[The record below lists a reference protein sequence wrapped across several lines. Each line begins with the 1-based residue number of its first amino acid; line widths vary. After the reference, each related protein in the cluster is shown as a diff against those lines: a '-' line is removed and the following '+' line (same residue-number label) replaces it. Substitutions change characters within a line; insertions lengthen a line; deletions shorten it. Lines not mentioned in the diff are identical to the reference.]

1 MARNTSSSILTF
13 IPFPYYGGLQ
23 EFAIKLACR
32 LHTPLLC
39 IGDGHALPNEVTEEI
54 RKHGLN
60 AYWVHQELSMFRNP
74 LIINPRMYYKVVRLL
89 KEYDM
94 IHFHGPFPLVGDVV
108 LNNDVMF
115 IFTYHYDVELR
126 NVALNS
132 IAKVY
137 GHTLLSRTLR
147 KAKIVTA
154 SSRYFIDESPYLKR
168 FSYKVKV
175 LPLGV
180 DTNLLSPAFKYD
192 PQIIFIGRIIP
203 EKGVD
208 VLIKAFELLSHSNP
222 ELRLFIIGKPVDI
235 KYWLHLKQYVWRKGL
250 IGKVIFIGY
259 LPKDKLLEKL
269 MNASVL
275 VLPSLTKLESFG
287 IVLLE
292 ASSLAVPIVASNIVP
307 GAREFIEKA
316 QNGILVPPSNHHVL
330 TEAIMKL
337 LESPK
342 EYGIR
347 GREYVVK
354 NHDWSIVAQK
364 AWQIYKLALQA

>member
-1 MARNTSSSILTF
+1 VSSISSSILTF

-32 LHTPLLC
+32 LHTPLLI
-39 IGDGHALPNEVTEEI
+39 IGDRYAVPSDVMEEFRI
-54 RKHGLN
+54 HRVDVH
-60 AYWVHQELSMFRNP
+60 WVQQELSVFRTP
-74 LIINPRMYYKVVRLL
+74 LIINPGMYYKIVRLL

-108 LNNDVMF
+108 LNNDIMF

-126 NVALNS
+126 NAVLNS

-137 GHTLLSRTLR
+137 GHSLLSETLR

-154 SSRYFIDESPYLKR
+154 SSKYFIDESPYLKR
-168 FSYKVKV
+168 FSYKVKI

-180 DTNLLSPAFKYD
+180 DTNLLSPTFKYD

-203 EKGVD
+203 EKGID
-208 VLIKAFELLSHSNP
+208 VLIKAFELLSPSNP

-235 KYWLHLKQYVWRKGL
+235 KYWMRLKQYVWRKGL
-250 IGKVIFIGY
+250 IGKVIFTGY

-269 MNASVL
+269 MNASAL
-275 VLPSLTKLESFG
+275 VLPSLTKLDSFG

-292 ASSLAVPIVASNIVP
+292 ASSLAIPIIASNIVP
-307 GAREFIEKA
+307 GARELIEKA
-316 QNGILVPPSNHHVL
+316 QNGILVPPNNHHAL
-330 TEAIMKL
+330 AEAITKL
-337 LESPK
+337 LENPI

-354 NHDWSIVAQK
+354 NHDWNVVAQK
-364 AWQIYKLALQA
+364 VWQIYKLALQA

>member
-1 MARNTSSSILTF
+1 VSSISSSSILTF

-23 EFAIKLACR
+23 EFAIRLACR
-32 LHTPLLC
+32 LHIPLLI
-39 IGDGHALPNEVTEEI
+39 IGDRYAVPSDVMEEFRI
-54 RKHGLN
+54 HRVDVH
-60 AYWVHQELSMFRNP
+60 WVQQELSVFRTP
-74 LIINPRMYYKVVRLL
+74 LIINPGMYYKIVRLL

-108 LNNDVMF
+108 LNNDIMF

-126 NVALNS
+126 NAVLNS

-137 GHTLLSRTLR
+137 GHSLLSETLR

-154 SSRYFIDESPYLKR
+154 SSKYFIDESPYLKR

-180 DTNLLSPAFKYD
+180 DTNLLSPTFKYD

-203 EKGVD
+203 EKGID
-208 VLIKAFELLSHSNP
+208 VLIKAFELLSPSNP
-222 ELRLFIIGKPVDI
+222 ELRLFIIGKPVDM
-235 KYWLHLKQYVWRKGL
+235 KYWMRLKQYVWRKGL
-250 IGKVIFIGY
+250 IGKVIFTGY

-269 MNASVL
+269 MNASAL
-275 VLPSLTKLESFG
+275 VLPSLTKLDSFG

-292 ASSLAVPIVASNIVP
+292 ASSLAIPIIASNIVP
-307 GAREFIEKA
+307 GARELIEKA
-316 QNGILVPPSNHHVL
+316 QNGILVPPNNHHAL
-330 TEAIMKL
+330 AEAITKL
-337 LESPK
+337 LENPI

-354 NHDWSIVAQK
+354 NHDWNIIAQK
-364 AWQIYKLALQA
+364 VWQIYKLALQA

>member
-1 MARNTSSSILTF
+1 VSSISSSSILTF

-32 LHTPLLC
+32 LHIPLLI
-39 IGDGHALPNEVTEEI
+39 IGDRYAVPSDVMEEFRI
-54 RKHGLN
+54 HRVDVH
-60 AYWVHQELSMFRNP
+60 WVQQKLSVFRSP
-74 LIINPRMYYKVVRLL
+74 LIINPGMYYKIVRLL

-108 LNNDVMF
+108 LNNDIMF

-126 NVALNS
+126 NAVLNS

-137 GHTLLSRTLR
+137 GHSLLSETLR

-154 SSRYFIDESPYLKR
+154 SSKYFIDESPYLKR

-180 DTNLLSPAFKYD
+180 DTNLLSPTFKYD

-203 EKGVD
+203 EKGID
-208 VLIKAFELLSHSNP
+208 VLIKAFELLSPSNP

-235 KYWLHLKQYVWRKGL
+235 KYWMRLKQYVWRKGL
-250 IGKVIFIGY
+250 IGKVIFTGY

-269 MNASVL
+269 MSASAL
-275 VLPSLTKLESFG
+275 VLPSLTKLDSFG

-292 ASSLAVPIVASNIVP
+292 ASSLAIPIIACNIVP
-307 GAREFIEKA
+307 GARELIEKA
-316 QNGILVPPSNHHVL
+316 QNGILVPPNNHHAL
-330 TEAIMKL
+330 AEAITKL
-337 LESPK
+337 LENPI

-354 NHDWSIVAQK
+354 NHDWNVVAQK
-364 AWQIYKLALQA
+364 VWQIYKLALQA